1 MKIAFRTDAS
11 LEIGTG
17 HVMRCLTLARALWG
31 AGATCRFV
39 TRALPGHLGERIAD
53 EGFAVTLLPAP
64 GDAASQGPPAHAH
77 WAGVGWAQDAAETRA
92 VLDDAPDWLVMD
104 HYAFDMRWQRQ
115 ACPEATRLMVID
127 DLADRPHTCDMLLD
141 QNLGHGAGDYDGLVP
156 ETCTRLVGPRY
167 ALLRPEFAA
176 ARAGALAARAGRGLR
191 HLLISLGGVDRVDA
205 TSVVLNALRDTPL
218 PRNLCITVIMGRNA
232 PALERVRA
240 LARDMPR
247 PTQVEVDVDDMAARM
262 AAADLAI
269 GSAGSTTW
277 ERCALSLP
285 AIIVQ
290 IADNQAG
297 IAQALSAAGA
307 ALDPGPLHAPEFA
320 DRLQVALAEAPSRL
334 GEMSKK
340 AADICDGA
348 GSDRVTTCIEKSMM
362 KGGTLP

>member
-269 GSAGSTTW
+269 GAAGSTTW
-277 ERCALSLP
+277 ERCALGLP